1 MMEPFAIQ
9 EPRRSR
15 SPWITVVVLTAV
27 FCVWHFDIIPRIRS
41 AATGHIPQDQSAEVL
56 DASSI
61 EQLDVI
67 VDRSDSENT
76 NPEATAERDP
86 LTQAIASTDPDD
98 PAVDA
103 EVATSEPSNDERIN
117 SGEIDTETA
126 IPTHQ
131 TPAVTRAGS
140 RGIHGSAED
149 GDDESP
155 AEANESGIQQA
166 SLTIQ
171 EKPRSGSET
180 NTPRVISAE
189 LAEKLRQ
196 IDQFYRDDRI
206 LEAHAELSRLYWN
219 QPASRAILRSRID
232 HTANLIYGSPD
243 VQFNE
248 PCLVEYGDTLESIAK
263 KHKISWQYL
272 AMLNRTT
279 PESLQA
285 GQSLKIVEGPFSA
298 VVDLHDFSMTIH
310 AHGWYV
316 HRYTIGTGKDNRTPI
331 GEFTVQDK
339 LENPVWYNPDGGVVE
354 ADDPENPLGEYWIG
368 IGNHIGIH
376 GTIDPDSIGQAQSRG
391 CIHLADDDIEEVF
404 NLLDIGSKV
413 LIRK

>member
-180 NTPRVISAE
+180 NTPRV
-189 LAEKLRQ
+189 
-196 IDQFYRDDRI
+196 
-206 LEAHAELSRLYWN
+206 
-219 QPASRAILRSRID
+219 
-232 HTANLIYGSPD
+232 
-243 VQFNE
+243 
-248 PCLVEYGDTLESIAK
+248 
-263 KHKISWQYL
+263 
-272 AMLNRTT
+272 
-279 PESLQA
+279 
-285 GQSLKIVEGPFSA
+285 
-298 VVDLHDFSMTIH
+298 
-310 AHGWYV
+310 
-316 HRYTIGTGKDNRTPI
+316 
-331 GEFTVQDK
+331 
-339 LENPVWYNPDGGVVE
+339 
-354 ADDPENPLGEYWIG
+354 
-368 IGNHIGIH
+368 
-376 GTIDPDSIGQAQSRG
+376 
-391 CIHLADDDIEEVF
+391 
-404 NLLDIGSKV
+404 
-413 LIRK
+413 